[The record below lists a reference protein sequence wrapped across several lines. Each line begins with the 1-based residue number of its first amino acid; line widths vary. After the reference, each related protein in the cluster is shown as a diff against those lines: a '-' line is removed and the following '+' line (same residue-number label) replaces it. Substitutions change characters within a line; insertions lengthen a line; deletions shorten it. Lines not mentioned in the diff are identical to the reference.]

1 MPISGMRAIFGAL
14 GGDDL
19 DPEPIWILDKVDA
32 HALVDLH
39 HATHLGVVRKRRGVI
54 VHGKREVNVSAAV
67 IIGLGAAEVP
77 GELQLEV
84 GLVVFQ
90 EDDLPRAVLRTLL
103 ADGLQTQG
111 LLVERQRG
119 VEVKNVH
126 FRVDHLEI
134 HGNTFLTQ
142 RKSARQKRAHK

>member
-1 MPISGMRAIFGAL
+1 M
-14 GGDDL
+14 
-19 DPEPIWILDKVDA
+19 
-32 HALVDLH
+32 
-39 HATHLGVVRKRRGVI
+39 
-54 VHGKREVNVSAAV
+54 NVSAAV

-119 VEVKNVH
+119 VDVKNVH